1 MKRIEVIFTLNE
13 LKTIV
18 PSITKEHL
26 ISELPHVRK
35 IIKDMF
41 FRLGCTVGDELE
53 IIEGVTSRN
62 RFNELDDSLRVTAYE
77 RLDEAHLRS
86 KYASHQARLATNDI
100 ELMKDIDL
108 MSNQRSYDM
117 SDKV

>member
-1 MKRIEVIFTLNE
+1 MKRIEIIFTLNE

-26 ISELPHVRK
+26 TSELPHVRK

-62 RFNELDDSLRVTAYE
+62 RFNELDDSLRVTVYE

-86 KYASHQARLATNDI
+86 KYASHQARLATNDV
-100 ELMKDIDL
+100 ELMKDIDV

>member
-1 MKRIEVIFTLNE
+1 MKRIEIIFTLNE

-26 ISELPHVRK
+26 TSELPHVRK

-62 RFNELDDSLRVTAYE
+62 RFNELDDSLRVTVYE

-86 KYASHQARLATNDI
+86 KYASHQARLATNDV
-100 ELMKDIDL
+100 ELMRDIDV

>member
-1 MKRIEVIFTLNE
+1 MKRIEVVFTLNE

-26 ISELPHVRK
+26 TSELPHVRK

-62 RFNELDDSLRVTAYE
+62 RFNELDDSLRVTVYE

-86 KYASHQARLATNDI
+86 KYASHQARLATNDV
-100 ELMKDIDL
+100 ELMKDIDV

>member
-1 MKRIEVIFTLNE
+1 MKRIEIIFTLNE

-26 ISELPHVRK
+26 TSELPHVRK

-62 RFNELDDSLRVTAYE
+62 RFNELDDSLRVTVYE
-77 RLDEAHLRS
+77 RTDNCWLS
-86 KYASHQARLATNDI
+86 TKYASHLAKTCTNDI
-100 ELMKDIDL
+100 ELMKDLDSS
-108 MSNQRSYDM
+108 MNQRSYDM

>member
-1 MKRIEVIFTLNE
+1 MKRIEIIFTLNE

-26 ISELPHVRK
+26 TSELPHVKK

-62 RFNELDDSLRVTAYE
+62 RFNELDDSLRVTVYE

-86 KYASHQARLATNDI
+86 KYASHQARLATNDV
-100 ELMKDIDL
+100 ELMRDIDV